1 MNMKTR
7 IGNGGQGMAGAAGLG
22 PVAALGI
29 RVVQGNPGCHDQ
41 KAPLEHIENEYTKS
55 ESK

>member
-1 MNMKTR
+1 MKTR